1 MTKQRRVNRG
11 LLALLLAC
19 VAALPL
25 PAQYEEW
32 LNKARQAYRSGE
44 YEQCVNNC
52 KIYSSMNG
60 STSKDELQ
68 LKAERMLAC
77 KAAGTLTAYRYMAQY
92 NPDDTWAKA
101 QLKKTLASSDDHKH
115 YVFFL
120 PGNGEFD
127 GTQQAIINDLAAEI
141 KRNSNVYEVVGYDS
155 KDAYA
160 SLKSERSRR
169 VRDALVAK
177 GISQQRLKLVS
188 NNNSLAADANTC
200 FLTEA
205 VVIVKTT
212 DIAGTSSS
220 AAGTSTSSAQTGAP
234 TNQVA
239 EKSNDI
245 TGMVTDAEGQPLIG
259 ASVSIMGRAV
269 AATDHHG
276 VFKLRNIDK
285 SQVMRID
292 YIGYEPLSI
301 KVGDFRG
308 FAVLHE
314 LWLAGKN
321 TPLAMGISIR
331 SQCFNG
337 KPDKILVGCVI
348 RNAKRK
354 NIKVVAYF
362 YDSNGNP
369 ILAQDK
375 TIYHQFKTSGTVSYY
390 ATSRV
395 VYPESNKAEYNALE
409 LTIPTLTKVGQNAGE
424 KCYYRVCMW
433 DDIGE
438 FYVSEM
444 KALE

>member
-1 MTKQRRVNRG
+1 MAV
-11 LLALLLAC
+11 LLAC

-25 PAQYEEW
+25 LAQYEEW
-32 LNKARQAYRSGE
+32 LTKARQAYRRGE
-44 YEQCVNNC
+44 YEQCINNC

-68 LKAERMLAC
+68 LRAERMQAC

-92 NPDDTWAKA
+92 NPDDAWAKE

-120 PGNGEFD
+120 PRNKEFD
-127 GTQQAIINDLAAEI
+127 GTQQDVISNIAAEI
-141 KRNSNVYEVVGYDS
+141 KRNNNVYEVVGYDI
-155 KDAYA
+155 KDSYA
-160 SLKSERSRR
+160 SLKSERSHR

-177 GISQQRLKLVS
+177 GISERRLKMCS
-188 NNNSLAADANTC
+188 NYNSLAADANTH

-212 DIAGTSSS
+212 DVAGPPSS
-220 AAGTSTSSAQTGAP
+220 AAGTSTSSAQTGAT

-259 ASVSIMGRAV
+259 ATASIGTKAV
-269 AATDHHG
+269 AATDLNG
-276 VFKLRNIDK
+276 AFKLRNIDR
-285 SQVMRID
+285 SQVMKIACL
-292 YIGYEPLSI
+292 GYEPLTI

-314 LWLAGKN
+314 LWPTGKKR
-321 TPLAMGISIR
+321 PLAMGISIR